1 MKKFNFATI
10 DQTSFAGDCV
20 CCLYKNKNGK
30 LVYSCNEL
38 FDTIADAWAYVAAN
52 SDKVQI
58 TNIEGRRL
66 VVNEYGVELDF
77 KATTYHMD
85 DDLSRELSSELA
97 PCTEQEFFDAYAA
110 AHLAK
115 FGEEWELAKANPIY

>member
-58 TNIEGRRL
+58 TNIDGHRL
-66 VVNEYGVELDF
+66 VINEYGVELDF
-77 KATTYHMD
+77 EATTYHMD
-85 DDLSRELSSELA
+85 DDLREKLHFELA
-97 PCTEQEFFDAYAA
+97 PCTDQEFFEAYAK
-110 AHLAK
+110 AHQEK
-115 FGEEWELAKANPIY
+115 FDEVWELNEANPVY